1 MNTMN
6 ATMQAARFW
15 IEIIAAL
22 TIPLAIAAIM
32 YQRGQQ
38 GGAISIRTIQIMAIA
53 VMAPLILI
61 LGLERVLEPSAVGAL
76 IGALLGYLLSGI
88 GNDKN

>member
-1 MNTMN
+1 MNN
-6 ATMQAARFW
+6 TMQATRFW

-22 TIPLAIAAIM
+22 TITLAIGAVL
-32 YQRGQQ
+32 YQRFQQ
-38 GGAISIRTIQIMAIA
+38 GASPISLRTIQLLAIS

-88 GNDKN
+88 GNERA

>member
-6 ATMQAARFW
+6 ASMQAARFW

-32 YQRGQQ
+32 YQRSQQ

-88 GNDKN
+88 GNEKG

>member
-1 MNTMN
+1 MN
-6 ATMQAARFW
+6 ATMLATRFW

-22 TIPLAIAAIM
+22 TIALAVAAVM
-32 YQRGQQ
+32 YQRFQQ
-38 GGAISIRTIQIMAIA
+38 GGAVNNRTIQLLA
-53 VMAPLILI
+53 VAVLAPLILI

-88 GNDKN
+88 GSEKA

>member
-1 MNTMN
+1 MN
-6 ATMQAARFW
+6 ATMQATRFW

-22 TIPLAIAAIM
+22 TIPIAIAAIM
-32 YQRGQQ
+32 YQRIQQ
-38 GGAISIRTIQIMAIA
+38 GGAISVRTIQVLAIA
-53 VMAPLILI
+53 VLAPLILI

-88 GNDKN
+88 GSERT

>member
-1 MNTMN
+1 MN
-6 ATMQAARFW
+6 AQTTRFW

-22 TIPLAIAAIM
+22 TIPIAIGAVMYQRYQGGGGGSISLRTLQVLAIAVLT
-32 YQRGQQ
+32 Q
-38 GGAISIRTIQIMAIA
+38 
-53 VMAPLILI
+53 LILI

-88 GNDKN
+88 GNDKA

>member
-1 MNTMN
+1 MN
-6 ATMQAARFW
+6 AQTTRFW

-22 TIPLAIAAIM
+22 TIPIAIGAVM
-32 YQRGQQ
+32 YQRYQGGG
-38 GGAISIRTIQIMAIA
+38 GGAISLRTLQVLAIA
-53 VMAPLILI
+53 VLTPLILI

-88 GNDKN
+88 GNDKA

>member
-1 MNTMN
+1 MN
-6 ATMQAARFW
+6 ATMQATRFW

-22 TIPLAIAAIM
+22 TIALAIGATM
-32 YQRGQQ
+32 YQRFQQ
-38 GGAISIRTIQIMAIA
+38 GSGPVSIRTIQLLAIA
-53 VMAPLILI
+53 VLAPLILI

-88 GNDKN
+88 GNEKA

>member
-1 MNTMN
+1 MNN
-6 ATMQAARFW
+6 TMQATRFW

-22 TIPLAIAAIM
+22 TITLAIGAVL
-32 YQRGQQ
+32 YQRFQQ
-38 GGAISIRTIQIMAIA
+38 GAAPISLRTIQLLAIS

-88 GNDKN
+88 GNERA

>member
-1 MNTMN
+1 
-6 ATMQAARFW
+6 MQATRFW

-22 TIPLAIAAIM
+22 TIALAVGAIM
-32 YQRGQQ
+32 YRQFQQ
-38 GGAISIRTIQIMAIA
+38 GGAVSIRTIQLLTIA

-88 GNDKN
+88 GNDKG

>member
-1 MNTMN
+1 MN
-6 ATMQAARFW
+6 ATMLATRFW

-22 TIPLAIAAIM
+22 TIALAIAAVM
-32 YQRGQQ
+32 YQRFQQ
-38 GGAISIRTIQIMAIA
+38 GGAVNLRTIQLLAIA
-53 VMAPLILI
+53 VLAPLILI

-88 GNDKN
+88 GNEKA

>member
-1 MNTMN
+1 MN
-6 ATMQAARFW
+6 ATMQATRFW

-22 TIPLAIAAIM
+22 TIALAIGAVM
-32 YQRGQQ
+32 YQRLQQ
-38 GGAISIRTIQIMAIA
+38 GSGPVNIRTIQLLTIA
-53 VMAPLILI
+53 VLAPLILI

-88 GNDKN
+88 GNEKA

>member
-1 MNTMN
+1 MN
-6 ATMQAARFW
+6 ATMLATRFW

-22 TIPLAIAAIM
+22 TITLAIAAVM
-32 YQRGQQ
+32 YQRLQQ
-38 GGAISIRTIQIMAIA
+38 GGSISLRTIQLLAIA
-53 VMAPLILI
+53 VLAPLILI

-88 GNDKN
+88 GNEKG